1 MPKLTIKQINGYEI
15 LDSRG
20 RPTIGVRLILSN
32 NKEVLAAVPS
42 GASTGK
48 HEAWEL
54 RDGGKKF
61 FGQGVQKAVKNINR
75 IIAPILVGK
84 NVSDQVGIDSLLIAL
99 DGTPNKSRL
108 GANAILA
115 VSLAVARAG
124 AIAQSKELFVY
135 LADCYG
141 LPLPSR
147 VGIMPMLN
155 VLNGGRHAD
164 NNLDIQEFMIVP
176 QRGSFKNKIRM
187 AAEVYQSL
195 KKILQAKKMST
206 GLGDEGGFAPDL
218 SSNEEALRLLVR
230 AISRAGYKPGK
241 DMSIAIDAA
250 ASEFYRKGKY
260 YFEGQALSAK
270 KLIAIFSKWIK
281 KYPIISIE
289 DGLAEDDWKNW
300 REMTDRLGAKI
311 MLVGDDLF
319 VTNPK
324 RLSYGID
331 QGAANSILI
340 KLNQIGTVTETVATI
355 KLAQH
360 HKYKTIISHRS
371 GETCDNF
378 IADLALAS
386 SSGFIKSGAPARSER
401 LSKYNRLIFLE
412 EFYF

>member
-20 RPTIGVRLILSN
+20 RPTVGVRLILSN

-61 FGQGVQKAVKNINR
+61 FGQGVQKAVKNINK
-75 IIAPILVGK
+75 IVAPILVGK

-99 DGTPNKSRL
+99 DGTSNKARL

-124 AIAQSKELFVY
+124 AIAKNRELFAY
-135 LADCYG
+135 LADCYD

-206 GLGDEGGFAPDL
+206 GLGDEGGFAPNL
-218 SSNEEALRLLVR
+218 SSNEEALRLLMR
-230 AISRAGYKPGK
+230 AISRAGYEPGK
-241 DMSIAIDAA
+241 DVSIAIDAA

-260 YFEGQALSAK
+260 YFEGQVLPAK
-270 KLIAIFSKWIK
+270 KLIAIFSRWIK

-289 DGLAEDDWKNW
+289 DGLAEDDWENW
-300 REMTDRLGAKI
+300 REMTDQLGSKI

-331 QGAANSILI
+331 QKAANSILI

-371 GETCDNF
+371 GETCDSF